1 MYFKKTIMPA
11 LMVEPA
17 FAGSNVTDYDRLK
30 ERVAELCVAVARA
43 IDKYF
48 KEG

>member
-1 MYFKKTIMPA
+1 
-11 LMVEPA
+11 MVEPV

-30 ERVAELCVAVARA
+30 ERVAELCVAVART

-48 KEG
+48 KKG